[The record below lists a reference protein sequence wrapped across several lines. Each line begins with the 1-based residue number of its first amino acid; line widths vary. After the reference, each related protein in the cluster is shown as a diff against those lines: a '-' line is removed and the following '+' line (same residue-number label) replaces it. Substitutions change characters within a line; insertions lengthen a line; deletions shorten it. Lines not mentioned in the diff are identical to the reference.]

1 MFESLKGQ
9 NIRLF
14 LKSERERVPA
24 VRNTNEKFE
33 QMVSNK
39 RNQEDAPKMKFG
51 EIQLHKLQ
59 GKERQ
64 QLRRKKKEFG

>member
-1 MFESLKGQ
+1 M
-9 NIRLF
+9 
-14 LKSERERVPA
+14 
-24 VRNTNEKFE
+24 RNTNEKLE

-39 RNQEDAPKMKFG
+39 RNQEDVPKMKFG